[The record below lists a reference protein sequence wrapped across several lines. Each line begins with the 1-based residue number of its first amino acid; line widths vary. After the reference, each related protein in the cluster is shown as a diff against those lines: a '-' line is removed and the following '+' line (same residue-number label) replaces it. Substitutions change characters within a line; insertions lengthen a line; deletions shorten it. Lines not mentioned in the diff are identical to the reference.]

1 MWLLYGGADLTTGQY
16 LSIPLPEGEFII
28 GRGSSCNLVLTKSS
42 VSRRHVRLLRQGDS
56 VMYHDLSSRGALLN
70 GVVTDQAQLKPND
83 LITIDETTL
92 RFVTELPSSSSTSEQ
107 PIPIKGASVS
117 SVPTAKQD
125 WSPFRAFIDRLRRS
139 SDPKDILER
148 MLLGLVELLG
158 AERGFVLLRSTKDDK
173 KLIPVATH
181 KLDQSEEIIAI
192 SSTIY
197 NKAIAQKAPVVINDT
212 SKLVTDSLVG
222 DEAPP
227 SLAYIDPRVVVCG
240 PLLSDGRTFGVI
252 YIDKGYLTGPFEQE
266 HLQLFDTITGLAS
279 QLLAASETRK
289 NLLLTRDRL
298 AAFKT
303 LAWEKDEFIL
313 GNSEKAQEL
322 SSLIEASGPQDVSVL
337 ITGETGT
344 GKEMVARALHR
355 VSPRRE
361 GPFVPVNCAA
371 LARDIIEAELFG
383 AEKGAYTG
391 ATERRIG
398 RFELA
403 AGGTLFLD
411 EIGELPLEL
420 QVKLLRVLQERVLM
434 RVGGN
439 KTIPLDFRLI
449 SATNA
454 DLELAVNEGTFRQ
467 DLYYRINVF
476 HIELPPL
483 RDREGDIMALANH
496 FLRSFAVRFGRSF
509 KGFTK
514 EAEELM
520 NKHAWPGNIRE
531 LRNAIERAV
540 VVERTSTVDIASLP
554 FSTPG
559 VMNGQQSSQGA
570 PLADLP
576 LGYEAARTEFERLF
590 FERALERHDQNLT
603 AVAREAG
610 IPRTTVYRRLRK
622 IGMLKDE

>member
-1 MWLLYGGADLTTGQY
+1 MWLLLDEGNNTNAQA

-28 GRGSSCNLVLTKSS
+28 GRGKACNLVLSKSS
-42 VSRRHVRLLRQGDS
+42 VSRRHVLLHREGNKVRYQ
-56 VMYHDLSSRGALLN
+56 DLSSRGALLN
-70 GVVTDQAQLKPND
+70 GLVTDSADLNPND
-83 LITIDETTL
+83 VITIDEVKFT
-92 RFVTELPSSSSTSEQ
+92 FVDELPQASPTVEQ
-107 PIPIKGASVS
+107 ALPVAGISAVPAASMS
-117 SVPTAKQD
+117 QD

-158 AERGFVLLRSTKDDK
+158 AERGFVLLRSSDREK

-181 KLDQSEEIIAI
+181 KLDSSEEVIAI

-212 SKLVTDSLVG
+212 SKLVADSLVG

-240 PLLSDGRTFGVI
+240 PLLSEGRTFGVI

-303 LAWEKDEFIL
+303 LAWENDEFIL
-313 GNSEKAQEL
+313 GKSEKAQEL
-322 SSLIEASGPQDVSVL
+322 SSLIEAAGPQDVSVL

-383 AEKGAYTG
+383 SEKGAYTG

-420 QVKLLRVLQERVLM
+420 QVKLLRVLQERTVM

-454 DLELAVNEGTFRQ
+454 ELEMAVQEGTFRQ
-467 DLYYRINVF
+467 DLFYRINVF
-476 HIELPPL
+476 RVELPSL
-483 RDREGDIMALANH
+483 RDRKKDILVLAAH
-496 FLRSFAVRFGRSF
+496 FLKSFAVRFGRSF
-509 KGFTK
+509 KGFTD
-514 EAEELM
+514 EARELLE
-520 NKHAWPGNIRE
+520 NHPWPGNIRE

-540 VVERTSTVDIASLP
+540 VVERSSTVDVHSLP
-554 FSTPG
+554 FSSTSATAQPG
-559 VMNGQQSSQGA
+559 QGS
-570 PLADLP
+570 LVDELP
-576 LGYEAARTEFERLF
+576 LGYEAARTAFERLF
-590 FERALERHDQNLT
+590 FERALERHDMNLT

-622 IGMLKDE
+622 IGMLKEE